1 MLVRGR
7 TSGKWQTCNIV
18 TVDGNFRF
26 QMTGACGER
35 KFELTF
41 EQFRQATDA
50 VDVKSLTPR
59 ENGIMQYFWADVDT
73 SQVH

>member
-1 MLVRGR
+1 MLVHGR
-7 TSGKWQTCNIV
+7 TSGKWQACDIV

-26 QMTGACGER
+26 QVTGACGER

-41 EQFRQATDA
+41 EQLMQAMDA
-50 VDVKSLTPR
+50 IDYKSMSPR
-59 ENGIMQYFWADVDT
+59 EHGIMQYFWADVDT